1 MPCHRFPTVEGK
13 PPIRMFEEPNGSQAD
28 GETHIVAINDEQQR
42 TFHAKSLSSSKR
54 MWCTFHQIAHPHMLS
69 TLVMLRVS
77 RSAGLCGC
85 TRSEQAPRW

>member
-1 MPCHRFPTVEGK
+1 
-13 PPIRMFEEPNGSQAD
+13 
-28 GETHIVAINDEQQR
+28 
-42 TFHAKSLSSSKR
+42 LSSSKR